1 MRLSIL
7 DCLRLSTKIL
17 ESNAAVKAY
26 QNYPIPGIN
35 RDRVR
40 RSLLCFRELL
50 VKSRTPRK
58 LQVAVQK
65 ESVFYQSVGNDD
77 RGTVTFTGYFEPVY
91 SASHQPTA
99 EFRYPLYQKPS
110 NFSSWSKPHPTRAEL
125 EGKDGS
131 LDNKSPLAGHDLVWL
146 RDRFYPGLV

>member
-1 MRLSIL
+1 MLLSIL
-7 DCLRLSTKIL
+7 DCFRLSTKIL

-65 ESVFYQSVGNDD
+65 EFVFYQSVGNDD

-110 NFSSWSKPHPTRAEL
+110 NFRVGLNPIQPVPNWK
-125 EGKDGS
+125 GKMVRWTIKA
-131 LDNKSPLAGHDLVWL
+131 L
-146 RDRFYPGLV
+146 